1 MIMNIDIFIP
11 VRLASTRFPKKSMKK
26 IAGKPII
33 KYLIERLQNAHE
45 IRNIIVC
52 TTNQKSDDPLV
63 EYLKNEKIM
72 YFRGNEKDI
81 LVRFLDAA
89 NQYNTDFIVSVDGDD
104 IYTDPIYVD
113 KIVDEYKKS
122 KSDFIGSNGFP
133 HGFVPVGIKKEAL
146 EKICELKV
154 TDDTETGYRDFFTKT
169 KLFNCTY
176 IQPSENVKFSKDIR
190 LTLDYQEDLDLAV
203 EIFKILGNN
212 FQFKDIVKIFTKKPE
227 LIEITKGV
235 DERWKKYW
243 SKNVTNLSIRK
254 M

>member
-1 MIMNIDIFIP
+1 MNIDIFIP
-11 VRLASTRFPKKSMKK
+11 VRLASTRFPKKSLKK

-33 KYLIERLQNAHE
+33 KYLIERLQQAHK

-52 TTNQKSDDPLV
+52 TTNQKSDDPLID
-63 EYLKNEKIM
+63 YLKDEKIM

-81 LVRFLDAA
+81 LVRFLDTA
-89 NQYNTDFIVSVDGDD
+89 NKYNTDFIVSVDGDD
-104 IYTDPIYVD
+104 IYTDPTYVD
-113 KIVDEYKKS
+113 KIVDEYEKL

-146 EKICELKV
+146 EKICKLKI
-154 TDDTETGYRDFFTKT
+154 TNNTETGYRDFFTET
-169 KLFNCTY
+169 NLFNCSY
-176 IQPSENVKFSKDIR
+176 IEPTENFKFSKDIR

-212 FQFKDIVKIFTKKPE
+212 FQFDDIIKIFMEKPE
-227 LIEITKGV
+227 LIELTKGV

-243 SKNVTNLSIRK
+243 DVHVTDLSIRK

>member
-1 MIMNIDIFIP
+1 M
-11 VRLASTRFPKKSMKK
+11 
-26 IAGKPII
+26 G
-33 KYLIERLQNAHE
+33 
-45 IRNIIVC
+45 
-52 TTNQKSDDPLV
+52 
-63 EYLKNEKIM
+63 
-72 YFRGNEKDI
+72 
-81 LVRFLDAA
+81 
-89 NQYNTDFIVSVDGDD
+89 
-104 IYTDPIYVD
+104 
-113 KIVDEYKKS
+113 
-122 KSDFIGSNGFP
+122 
-133 HGFVPVGIKKEAL
+133 
-146 EKICELKV
+146 KICKLKV

-176 IQPSENVKFSKDIR
+176 IQPSENIKFSKDIR

-212 FQFKDIVKIFTKKPE
+212 FHFKDIVKIFTEKPE